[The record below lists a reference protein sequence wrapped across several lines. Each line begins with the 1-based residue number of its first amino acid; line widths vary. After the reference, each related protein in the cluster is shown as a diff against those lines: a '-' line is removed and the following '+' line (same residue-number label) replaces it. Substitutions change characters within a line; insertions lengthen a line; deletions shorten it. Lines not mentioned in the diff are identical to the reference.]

1 MFIISNKLM
10 NIAGRSM
17 QPPRNLR
24 EDLKIDMDTL
34 SVVQVIKEG
43 YAQAVK
49 DKGAYEDI
57 NRRAIQAERMRD
69 ELLVKVDNLTSSL
82 RREEMK

>member
-1 MFIISNKLM
+1 
-10 NIAGRSM
+10 M
-17 QPPRNLR
+17 QREVYNLGEFKQR
-24 EDLKIDMDTL
+24 ILKIDPL
-34 SVVQVIKEG
+34 CIVQVIKEG

-57 NRRAIQAERMRD
+57 NRRAIQAERMQD

>member
-1 MFIISNKLM
+1 M
-10 NIAGRSM
+10 
-17 QPPRNLR
+17 
-24 EDLKIDMDTL
+24 KIDINAIC
-34 SVVQVIKEG
+34 VVQVIKEG

-69 ELLVKVDNLTSSL
+69 KLLVKVDNLTGSL

>member
-1 MFIISNKLM
+1 M
-10 NIAGRSM
+10 NNAERGMLPGRI
-17 QPPRNLR
+17 LT
-24 EDLKIDMDTL
+24 EDLIIDPL
-34 SVVQVIKEG
+34 CIVQVIKEG

-49 DKGAYEDI
+49 DKGDYEDI

>member
-1 MFIISNKLM
+1 M
-10 NIAGRSM
+10 NIAGRGM

-24 EDLKIDMDTL
+24 EDFENWY
-34 SVVQVIKEG
+34 VVQVIKEG

>member
-1 MFIISNKLM
+1 
-10 NIAGRSM
+10 
-17 QPPRNLR
+17 
-24 EDLKIDMDTL
+24 MDTL

-82 RREEMK
+82 RREEMKQVTDVLIPDYIDSKTGI

>member
-1 MFIISNKLM
+1 
-10 NIAGRSM
+10 M
-17 QPPRNLR
+17 QREVYNLR
-24 EDLKIDMDTL
+24 EFKQRILKIDPL
-34 SVVQVIKEG
+34 CIVQVIKEA

>member
-1 MFIISNKLM
+1 
-10 NIAGRSM
+10 M
-17 QPPRNLR
+17 QR
-24 EDLKIDMDTL
+24 EIYILGEFKQRILKIDPL
-34 SVVQVIKEG
+34 CIVQVIKEG

>member
-1 MFIISNKLM
+1 
-10 NIAGRSM
+10 
-17 QPPRNLR
+17 
-24 EDLKIDMDTL
+24 MDTL

-82 RREEMK
+82 RREEMKQVTDILIPDYIDSKTGI

>member
-1 MFIISNKLM
+1 
-10 NIAGRSM
+10 
-17 QPPRNLR
+17 
-24 EDLKIDMDTL
+24 MDTL

-43 YAQAVK
+43 YAQAFK

>member
-1 MFIISNKLM
+1 
-10 NIAGRSM
+10 M
-17 QPPRNLR
+17 QREVYNLGQFKQR
-24 EDLKIDMDTL
+24 ILKIDPL
-34 SVVQVIKEG
+34 CIVQVIKEG

-82 RREEMK
+82 RREEMKQVTFT